1 MIDSGELNA
10 TFKSHRPPSLRAIP
24 VPYGYFLI
32 NALILQDNQEMAA
45 IHWAG
50 IKGKMVA
57 VLQLSLYNYQ

>member
-1 MIDSGELNA
+1 
-10 TFKSHRPPSLRAIP
+10 

-57 VLQLSLYNYQ
+57 VLQLSLYNYE